1 MVVVGSLGQGLCMV
15 GLGGWAGVG
24 GRAFFRGRVSPLCVC
39 MCVSSVCVVWVWV

>member
-24 GRAFFRGRVSPLCVC
+24 VGLSLGGGYRLCVY
-39 MCVSSVCVVWVWV
+39 VCV

>member
-24 GRAFFRGRVSPLCVC
+24 GRAFFRGGYRLCVY
-39 MCVSSVCVVWVWV
+39 VCV